1 MGLDCVASPAKNS
14 CQCVAEDRVLG
25 GPDVNRP
32 CWVGACMFHNDTLG
46 LSGLQQTIR
55 RSLVKDCV
63 VRELGKSFNFRLEIT
78 VAGFSSLNRVDET
91 VDLCLCQLVDNF

>member
-32 CWVGACMFHNDTLG
+32 CRVGACMFHNDTLG
-46 LSGLQQTIR
+46 LTGLQQTIR

-63 VRELGKSFNFRLEIT
+63 ERELGKSFNLGLEIN
-78 VAGFSSLNRVDET
+78 VAGFSSLNRLD
-91 VDLCLCQLVDNF
+91 

>member
-1 MGLDCVASPAKNS
+1 MGLDRVASPAKNS

-32 CWVGACMFHNDTLG
+32 CRVGACMFHNDTLG
-46 LSGLQQTIR
+46 LTGLQQTIR

-63 VRELGKSFNFRLEIT
+63 ERELGKRFNLSLEIN
-78 VAGFSSLNRVDET
+78 VAGFSSLNRLDYS
-91 VDLCLCQLVDNF
+91 VDLCLSQLVD